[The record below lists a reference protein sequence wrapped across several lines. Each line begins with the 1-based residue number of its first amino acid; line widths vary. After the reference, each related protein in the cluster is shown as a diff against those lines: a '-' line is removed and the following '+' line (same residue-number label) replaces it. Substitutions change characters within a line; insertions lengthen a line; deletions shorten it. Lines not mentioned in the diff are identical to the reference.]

1 MKQRIITGAILL
13 LIFIPIVMLK
23 PLFMVFQLSMIAMVV
38 VGSLELIN
46 MYNQKKKFSKVPS
59 TLTLVAAILTYLTA
73 VLAWSSDT
81 ILPGLTP
88 IDIKVNFV
96 AIAMVVVF
104 VMFGLIVFYD
114 DYDGADIGKSITI
127 IYYMGLGAAAISILR
142 LIGVRFIV
150 YLFLVTISTDMFAYF
165 FGMRFGKHKMSPKI
179 SPKKSWEG
187 AFAGTIIATI
197 LGTGFALFYGDVF
210 TWKFLNDPFQQT
222 LLQNFSSLGYEPLWI
237 QAFVF
242 IPITMVASILGQVGD
257 LVASRLKRTY
267 EIKDFGNIF
276 PGHGGVLDRF
286 DSAIFVALFLV
297 AVFMAINAIFPL
309 ETLFVIL

>member
-1 MKQRIITGAILL
+1 MKQRIITGAALL
-13 LIFIPIVMLK
+13 AIFIPIVILK
-23 PLFMVFQLSMIAMVV
+23 PLFMVFQIAMIAMVV
-38 VGSLELIN
+38 VGSLELIG
-46 MYNQKKKFSKVPS
+46 MYDKHKKFSKVPMA
-59 TLTLVAAILTYLTA
+59 LTVIAAILTYLTA
-73 VLAWSSDT
+73 VIAWSSDT

-96 AIAMVVVF
+96 AISMVVVF
-104 VMFGLIVFYD
+104 LMFGLIVFYD
-114 DYDGADIGKSITI
+114 DYDGSDIGKSITI

-165 FGMRFGKHKMSPKI
+165 FGIRFGKHKMSPKI

-187 AFAGTIIATI
+187 AIAGTLIATI
-197 LGTGFALFYGDVF
+197 LGTVFALFYGDIF
-210 TWKFLNDPFQQT
+210 TMKFLNDPFQQT

-237 QAFVF
+237 QALVF
-242 IPITMVASILGQVGD
+242 IPITMVASILGQIGD

-267 EIKDFGNIF
+267 NIKDFGKVF

-297 AVFMAINAIFPL
+297 AVFMAINALFPL
-309 ETLFVIL
+309 VSAVFI

>member
-1 MKQRIITGAILL
+1 MKQRIITGAALL
-13 LIFIPIVMLK
+13 AIFIPIVILK
-23 PLFMVFQLSMIAMVV
+23 PLFMVFQIAMIAMVV
-38 VGSLELIN
+38 VGSLELIS
-46 MYNQKKKFSKVPS
+46 MYDKQKKFSKVPMA
-59 TLTLVAAILTYLTA
+59 LTVIAAILTYLTA
-73 VLAWSSDT
+73 VIAWSSDT

-96 AIAMVVVF
+96 AISMVVVF
-104 VMFGLIVFYD
+104 MMFGLIVFYD
-114 DYDGADIGKSITI
+114 DYDGSDIGKSITI

-150 YLFLVTISTDMFAYF
+150 YLFLVTIATDMFAYF

-187 AFAGTIIATI
+187 AIAGTLIATI
-197 LGTGFALFYGDVF
+197 LGTVFALFYGDIF
-210 TWKFLNDPFQQT
+210 TMKFLNDPFQQT

-237 QAFVF
+237 QALVF
-242 IPITMVASILGQVGD
+242 IPITMVASILGQIGD

-267 EIKDFGNIF
+267 SIKDFGKVF

-297 AVFMAINAIFPL
+297 AVFMAINALFPL
-309 ETLFVIL
+309 VSAVFI

>member
-1 MKQRIITGAILL
+1 MKQRVITGAALL
-13 LIFIPIVMLK
+13 AIFIPIVMLK
-23 PLFMVFQLSMIAMVV
+23 ELFIVFQMAMIAMVI

-46 MYNQKKKFSKVPS
+46 MYNKQKKFSKVPS
-59 TLTLVAAILTYLTA
+59 ALTVVAAILTYLTA
-73 VLAWSSDT
+73 VIAWSSDT

-114 DYDGADIGKSITI
+114 DYDGSDIGKSITV

-142 LIGVRFIV
+142 LIGMRFIV
-150 YLFLVTISTDMFAYF
+150 YLFLVTIATDMFAYF
-165 FGMRFGKHKMSPKI
+165 FGVRFGKHKMAPKI

-187 AFAGTIIATI
+187 AFTGTIIATI
-197 LGTGFALFYGDVF
+197 LGTAFALFYGDIF
-210 TWKFLNDPFQQT
+210 TWQFLNDPFQQT

-237 QAFVF
+237 QALVF

-267 EIKDFGNIF
+267 EIKDFGKIF

-297 AVFMAINAIFPL
+297 AVFMAINTLFPL
-309 ETLFVIL
+309 VSTFIL

>member
-1 MKQRIITGAILL
+1 MKQRIITGAALPA
-13 LIFIPIVMLK
+13 IFIPIVILK
-23 PLFMVFQLSMIAMVV
+23 PLFMVFQIAMIAMVI
-38 VGSLELIN
+38 VGALELIG
-46 MYNQKKKFSKVPS
+46 MYNKQKKFSKIPS
-59 TLTLVAAILTYLTA
+59 TLTVIAAILTYLTA
-73 VLAWSSDT
+73 VIAWSSDT

-104 VMFGLIVFYD
+104 LMFGLIVFYD
-114 DYDGADIGKSITI
+114 DYDGSDIGKSITI

-165 FGMRFGKHKMSPKI
+165 FGMRFGKHKMAPKI

-187 AFAGTIIATI
+187 AIAGTLIATI
-197 LGTGFALFYGDVF
+197 LGTVFALFYGDIF
-210 TWKFLNDPFQQT
+210 TMEFLNNPFQQT

-237 QAFVF
+237 QALVF
-242 IPITMVASILGQVGD
+242 IPITMIASVLGQIGD

-267 EIKDFGNIF
+267 EIKDFGKIF

-297 AVFMAINAIFPL
+297 AVFMAINSLFPL
-309 ETLFVIL
+309 EGVFL